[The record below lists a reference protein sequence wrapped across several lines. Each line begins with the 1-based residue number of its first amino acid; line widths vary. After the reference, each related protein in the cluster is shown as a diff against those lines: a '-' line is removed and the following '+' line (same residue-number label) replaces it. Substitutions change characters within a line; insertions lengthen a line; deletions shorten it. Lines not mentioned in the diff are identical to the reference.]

1 MVKYIGYIA
10 AVLTSTSFLPQAIK
24 TIKTKD
30 TESISLWMYLMF
42 VLGVVLWLVYGLFLK
57 DMPLIAANTV
67 TLIFS
72 GSILKIKLENY
83 ASDKISKKEKKL
95 KEKKL

>member
-57 DMPLIAANTV
+57 DMPLIMANTV

>member
-57 DMPLIAANTV
+57 DMPLIMANTV
-67 TLIFS
+67 TLILS